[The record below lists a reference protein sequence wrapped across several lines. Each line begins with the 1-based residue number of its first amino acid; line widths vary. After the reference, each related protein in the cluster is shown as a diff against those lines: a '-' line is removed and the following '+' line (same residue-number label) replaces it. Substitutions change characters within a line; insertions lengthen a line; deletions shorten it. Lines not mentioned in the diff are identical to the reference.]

1 MISPCLTNVRRDEC
15 QHWSIV
21 TRAHA
26 PRQVI
31 FEGSNEL
38 PVTLR
43 LAMPDYKE
51 LQKKVRFDA
60 PCLACLLI

>member
-1 MISPCLTNVRRDEC
+1 MTMPPCVHDNATVCTVKVPLALVC
-15 QHWSIV
+15 YFLVS
-21 TRAHA
+21 A
-26 PRQVI
+26 
-31 FEGSNEL
+31 
-38 PVTLR
+38 VTLR